1 MAAGTHPCRSRERG
15 LTEVR
20 RDRDSADA
28 NTGVLVSEL
37 ASIAVKEKVIAVL
50 PHTSLFAEVAADD
63 LKACAVAFVEMQFA

>member
-1 MAAGTHPCRSRERG
+1 MAAGTHPCRPGERG

-37 ASIAVKEKVIAVL
+37 ASIAAKEKVIALL
-50 PHTSLFAEVAADD
+50 PQTSLFVEVAADD